1 MSVRRCFRFSKVLAV
16 LFTVYV
22 SKRYFDNRPVFRQ
35 TKTARLFLFFACGH
49 FGEPGF
55 TPQAARCTVS
65 CKIPVSEHRE
75 TGICSCLLQSNTCE
89 IFLCFAKA
97 FGQPLKTTHRVVF
110 LTLSFKSLL
119 LSVEKQKRTSNH
131 LSVLFGGETGICSCL
146 LQSNTCEIFLCFAKA
161 FGQPLKTTH
170 RVVFLTLSF
179 KSLLLSVE
187 KQKRASNHL
196 SVLFGGETG
205 I

>member
-1 MSVRRCFRFSKVLAV
+1 MSGF
-16 LFTVYV
+16 
-22 SKRYFDNRPVFRQ
+22 
-35 TKTARLFLFFACGH
+35 CG
-49 FGEPGF
+49 GG
-55 TPQAARCTVS
+55 R
-65 CKIPVSEHRE
+65 
-75 TGICSCLLQSNTCE
+75 GIRSCLLQSN
-89 IFLCFAKA
+89 L
-97 FGQPLKTTHRVVF
+97 GQ
-110 LTLSFKSLL
+110 
-119 LSVEKQKRTSNH
+119 Q
-131 LSVLFGGETGICSCL
+131 
-146 LQSNTCEIFLCFAKA
+146 FLCFAKA

>member
-22 SKRYFDNRPVFRQ
+22 SERYLDNRPVFRQ
-35 TKTARLFLFFACGH
+35 TKTVRLFLFFTCGH

-55 TPQAARCTVS
+55 TPQAARCTAS

-75 TGICSCLLQSNTCE
+75 TGICSCLLQSSPCE

-119 LSVEKQKRTSNH
+119 LSVVKQKRTSE
-131 LSVLFGGETGICSCL
+131 FACPFCL
-146 LQSNTCEIFLCFAKA
+146 A
-161 FGQPLKTTH
+161 
-170 RVVFLTLSF
+170 
-179 KSLLLSVE
+179 E
-187 KQKRASNHL
+187 KQGFEPWLRFSRTTPLAGEPLRPLGYFSLNRKRIIKDA
-196 SVLFGGETG
+196 
-205 I
+205 